1 MPAQHDDPF
10 PVRGLPHTLFRLLVF
25 PLGWAVPF
33 ALFFG
38 TMFGATWPTYVLA
51 YKMAV
56 VFSYCIGSGIWAV
69 QRFFIPCRVIPLAEP
84 HGRHVLDIGLY
95 ICGAAIISSYVAALI
110 VHLTIYP
117 QFLGSVR
124 AVVISGMFTLLFTAL
139 FGGINFAIAFYRE
152 SVERARAAEQAR
164 AELAQAELRAL
175 RAQIQ
180 PHFLF
185 NTLNTIAAL
194 IAENPRAA
202 EETVT
207 RLAEAFR
214 YTLEASDREH
224 VPLGRELQFVRDLL
238 AIARVRFGERLRVEE
253 DIEPGL
259 EDVPVP
265 GLLLQPLVENA
276 VRHGLEGRPDGIT
289 VRLEARRA
297 DDRLLL
303 TVTDTGTGFDEGR
316 RATGNG
322 FGLHSVRERLR
333 ALGPPHALDIRSTP
347 GEGTRVTLTLPI
359 EPATTPHGGSR

>member
-1 MPAQHDDPF
+1 MHAQHDDPF

-69 QRFFIPCRVIPLAEP
+69 QRFFIPRRVVPLAEP
-84 HGRHVLDIGLY
+84 HGRRVLEIGLY

-214 YTLEASDREH
+214 YTLEASDRER

-289 VRLEARRA
+289 VRLEVRRA
-297 DDRLLL
+297 GDRLLL
-303 TVTDTGTGFDEGR
+303 TVADTGTGFDDGR

-359 EPATTPHGGSR
+359 EPATTTHGGSR